1 MNKDTENFL
10 EGHHAALLL
19 LDLGE
24 RVLNESEVVKSVG
37 CIRGKHQQKVKQ
49 HDVLACE
56 IE

>member
-1 MNKDTENFL
+1 MNQDTENFL

-37 CIRGKHQQKVKQ
+37 CIRGEHQQKVKQ